1 MLEGY
6 AGDKIKKK
14 VTITSL
20 EEHTFKITDITST
33 IDDKIKYKL
42 KTKEKGKEYVL
53 EIENRS
59 TKEGRFLG
67 EIVMTT
73 DSKKKPR
80 VTLVVIYRLQQEVM
94 VKPAS
99 LSLGTIDTAS
109 ENFNAEKLSK
119 EVTLRDIR
127 GDGLV
132 IKKVKSSS
140 DWITTKNIKKGKEY
154 TIVITLDKDKLPKG
168 DFEENIDIHTNYK
181 NKSLIVGIK
190 GRVI

>member
-1 MLEGY
+1 MLNGY

-14 VTITSL
+14 LTIASL
-20 EEHTFKITDITST
+20 EEHPFKITDITST

-53 EIENRS
+53 EIKNRS
-59 TKEGRFLG
+59 TKEGTFRG
-67 EIVMTT
+67 KIVMTT

-80 VTLVVIYRLQQEVM
+80 VTLSVISRLQQEVM

-99 LSLGTIDTAS
+99 LSFGTIDTAS

-140 DWITTKNIKKGKEY
+140 DWITTENIKKGKKY

-168 DFEENIDIHTNYK
+168 DFEEKIDIHTNYK